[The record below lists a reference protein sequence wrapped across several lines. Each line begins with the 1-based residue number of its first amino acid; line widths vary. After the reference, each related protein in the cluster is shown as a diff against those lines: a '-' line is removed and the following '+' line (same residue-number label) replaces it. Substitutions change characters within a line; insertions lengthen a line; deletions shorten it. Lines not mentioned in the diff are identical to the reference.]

1 MTKLIGRYAAC
12 IALLVAS
19 FALLPL
25 LALAGAQLGLSW
37 VPRQVSNLLFFW
49 PQYFL
54 LPNGL
59 LTPETGA
66 RHLAGLAPYLS
77 VAFWLAVMAG
87 YVWVTR
93 RLAMRYVLIA
103 MLPLFGVMVLVVL
116 ALVTSAFGVSIVLDG
131 P

>member
-1 MTKLIGRYAAC
+1 MTKLVGRYAAC
-12 IALLVAS
+12 TALLVAS

-59 LTPETGA
+59 VTRETGA
-66 RHLAGLAPYLS
+66 AHLAGPAPYLF
-77 VAFWLAVMAG
+77 ATFWLAVMAG

-93 RLAMRYVLIA
+93 RLATRYVLIA
-103 MLPLFGVMVLVVL
+103 MLPIFGVLLQVVL
-116 ALVTSAFGVSIVLDG
+116 ALVTAAFGLSVVLDG

>member
-1 MTKLIGRYAAC
+1 MMKLVGRYAAC
-12 IALLVAS
+12 TALLAAS
-19 FALLPL
+19 FVLLPL

-54 LPNGL
+54 LPNGFE
-59 LTPETGA
+59 TRETGA
-66 RHLAGLAPYLS
+66 AHLAGSAPYLS
-77 VAFWLAVMAG
+77 VTLWLAVTVC

-93 RLAMRYVLIA
+93 RVAMRYVLIA
-103 MLPLFGVMVLVVL
+103 MLPIFGLMLQVVLV
-116 ALVTSAFGVSIVLDG
+116 LVTAASGLSVVLDG

>member
-1 MTKLIGRYAAC
+1 MTKLAGRYAAC
-12 IALLVAS
+12 AALLVTS
-19 FALLPL
+19 FVLMPL
-25 LALAGAQLGLSW
+25 LALAGARLGLSW

-59 LTPETGA
+59 ATRATGA
-66 RHLAGLAPYLS
+66 AHLAGSAPYLF
-77 VAFWLAVMAG
+77 ATFWLAVMAG

-93 RLAMRYVLIA
+93 RLATRYVLIA
-103 MLPLFGVMVLVVL
+103 MLPIFGALLQVVL
-116 ALVTSAFGVSIVLDG
+116 ALVSAAFGLSVVLDG